1 MRISLSAQV
10 PAWAQLRRPIADRP
24 LAEQMT
30 IDLSHTVNPDQA
42 TSLGFGLE
50 GIFYGIHIVFFSAA
64 VVLFVSRQTLKQPT
78 ARPILVATLLLFAL
92 CTLHFALNFQN
103 VYVSTMVK
111 VRPHISAE
119 TPRLVAADTSF
130 ILADFIGQLVL
141 IYRCYL
147 IWACNGLII
156 LLPTLL
162 ALASVSC
169 GMAVTGIVQR
179 ISPTAEQVPA
189 SLVPMGDATFSLS
202 IICNFITTGLIVAR
216 LWWVSRRTE
225 GDTSR
230 NLSPSQRATAIFV
243 ESGLLFFVT
252 QFVFIVLFAIAHPA
266 QAIVE
271 PIAIQVYAISPLLIL
286 IRIALGKS
294 YENAA
299 LDSQQPASPDA
310 ADGSKA
316 PFSYQL
322 GPYSSDP
329 FV

>member
-1 MRISLSAQV
+1 MG
-10 PAWAQLRRPIADRP
+10 PASPSNRRPP

-162 ALASVSC
+162 PWLPMRNGRHRNRPANQPDS
-169 GMAVTGIVQR
+169 
-179 ISPTAEQVPA
+179 EQVPA

-266 QAIVE
+266 QRSS
-271 PIAIQVYAISPLLIL
+271 SPSPF
-286 IRIALGKS
+286 KS
-294 YENAA
+294 T
-299 LDSQQPASPDA
+299 LSRPCS
-310 ADGSKA
+310 
-316 PFSYQL
+316 F
-322 GPYSSDP
+322 
-329 FV
+329 